1 MPERNKHS
9 YSLWGPKELR
19 DKRTDMGMTK
29 RDLAKKLG
37 VSERQYAYYES
48 GHTKIDKPLEYAV
61 RWLHHKQGPAYECQN
76 DHGVVELAPGVVT
89 KAQGTLTA
97 FQKERIQR
105 LLNGIRSYPIGD
117 LDERGQKILSQC
129 VDEISILTSHLSES

>member
-1 MPERNKHS
+1 MPERNKDS

-61 RWLHHKQGPAYECQN
+61 RWLAGSSENKSI
-76 DHGVVELAPGVVT
+76 VEERP
-89 KAQGTLTA
+89 QGTLTA
-97 FQKERIQR
+97 FQKERIDR
-105 LLNGIRSYPIGD
+105 LLNGIRSYPTSD

-129 VDEISILTSHLSES
+129 VDEISILTSHLSER